1 MTRSKF
7 EIVCSD
13 NDKYQKQEAK
23 CTKFIHRHRPTSF
36 WINPK
41 CVHQGEVWD
50 RAAISLVSACRSPA
64 GEIEAGGALING
76 AALGHLDISCW
87 YISFWYIS
95 CY

>member
-1 MTRSKF
+1 MYTVDS
-7 EIVCSD
+7 
-13 NDKYQKQEAK
+13 Q
-23 CTKFIHRHRPTSF
+23 IHRPPSF
-36 WINPK
+36 WINLK
-41 CVHQGEVWD
+41 CLHQSEVWD